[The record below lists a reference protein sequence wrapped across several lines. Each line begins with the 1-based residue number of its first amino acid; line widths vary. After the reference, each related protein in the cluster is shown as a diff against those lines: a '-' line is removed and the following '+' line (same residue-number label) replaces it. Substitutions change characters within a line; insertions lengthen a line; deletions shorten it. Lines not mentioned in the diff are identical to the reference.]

1 MPISKEQVAHIARLA
16 RLTLTPEDLDRY
28 TQELTQIVAYFDRL
42 AAVDTGGV
50 EIRSGGRAAGPVFR
64 EDKIYPSLSVDDVLR
79 NAPEKKD
86 TFLIVPRVI

>member
-1 MPISKEQVAHIARLA
+1 MPISEEQVAHIARLA

-28 TQELTQIVAYFDRL
+28 TQELAQIVAYFDRL
-42 AAVDTGGV
+42 AAVDTDGV
-50 EIRSGGRAAGPVFR
+50 EIRSGAGAGAVLR
-64 EDKIYPSLSVDDVLR
+64 EDKVCPSLSVEDVLR